1 MNMSKFNITYKSR
14 NYGIE
19 LMVTVLAYS
28 IKTAAAEFHTFAGA
42 LTIVK
47 IEPAK

>member
-1 MNMSKFNITYKSR
+1 MNMSKFNITYESK
-14 NYGIE
+14 NYKIP

-28 IKTAAAEFHTFAGA
+28 IKTAAAEFHTFAGH
-42 LTIVK
+42 LKIVK

>member
-1 MNMSKFNITYKSR
+1 MSKFNITYESR
-14 NYGIE
+14 NYKIP

-28 IKTAAAEFHTFAGA
+28 IKTAAAEFNTFAGH
-42 LTIVK
+42 LKIVR